1 MMSTVNFIWGKVMES
16 KIAVIT
22 GASSGI
28 GKAVSKKLLENNF
41 KIVACGRTGNVVF
54 GENSENMEIVTSDL
68 LLETTSDELLQK
80 AINVFGGCD
89 YLFVNAGTIESGT
102 IETIDVDKICKMVR
116 LKVES
121 SYRIIY
127 TFLKYFKKIGK
138 GHIIITSSVLGTK
151 TRENSGAY
159 AGCNYALEA
168 LAESLRMELS
178 DTDIQISCIEPGL
191 VQTNLHKDWPVHPKE
206 LLNITNTLV
215 PEDIAEVVMEIISKP
230 SHIRIPKYM
239 ILPKGHKI

>member
-1 MMSTVNFIWGKVMES
+1 M
-16 KIAVIT
+16 
-22 GASSGI
+22 
-28 GKAVSKKLLENNF
+28 ENNF

-127 TFLKYFKKIGK
+127 TF
-138 GHIIITSSVLGTK
+138 
-151 TRENSGAY
+151 
-159 AGCNYALEA
+159 
-168 LAESLRMELS
+168 
-178 DTDIQISCIEPGL
+178 
-191 VQTNLHKDWPVHPKE
+191 
-206 LLNITNTLV
+206 
-215 PEDIAEVVMEIISKP
+215 
-230 SHIRIPKYM
+230 
-239 ILPKGHKI
+239 